1 MAGYSTIFYEMEK
14 VVNFEDHCEADV
26 ILLQAGVGGMAA
38 AGTWYYRTK
47 YGMSSPKIVC
57 VEPIL
62 ADSFL
67 ESAKHGQ
74 PRESQHNYRSIMAG
88 LNCGV
93 SLAAFPILRDAAN
106 AFISIS
112 DHYAEDAMRAYARG
126 LNDDPVVV
134 SGESGA
140 SGLAGLLAL
149 VNDEKLRKLAEY
161 LELNKNSKILLIN
174 TEADTDPENYRR
186 IVSMKQDA

>member
-1 MAGYSTIFYEMEK
+1 MEK
-14 VVNFEDHCEADV
+14 LINFENHCEADIV
-26 ILLQAGVGGMAA
+26 LLQAGVGGMAA

-57 VEPIL
+57 VEPVL

-67 ESAKHGQ
+67 ESAKHGH

-93 SLAAFPILRDAAN
+93 SLAAFPILKDAAN

-112 DHYAEDAMRAYARG
+112 DHYAEEAMRAYARG
-126 LNDDPVVV
+126 VDGDPVVV

-149 VNDEKLRKLAEY
+149 VKDEKLGKLAEY
-161 LELNKNSKILLIN
+161 LGLNKNSKILLIN